1 MTGERSPDS
10 LAAALA
16 TLKRRYGPKA
26 LRRGS
31 PAEAASVWPT
41 GVPAIDDVLVPG
53 GLPRGRLTLLAAGT
67 RAGPTGRLTL
77 LQSLAALASRSCEV
91 GYVDL
96 AGTIDPGFLAD
107 LGAELNACLVLDPGA
122 ARWGRGLAMGRSLVR
137 AGLPWLAVGLG
148 SEQPRSVAWEHA
160 LTALA
165 EVVARTGAVCVI
177 AAPLPLAAPLAYAS
191 SLTLACVPTGWQR
204 AHGDV
209 TGLRVRLTTAK
220 SKVGTAGA
228 EATVLL
234 RYPRPYAAAE
244 VVGLPAVLVPPRPA
258 RADPAL
264 PRVAEMPG

>member
-26 LRRGS
+26 LHRGS
-31 PAEAASVWPT
+31 PAEVAAVWPT
-41 GVPAIDDVLVPG
+41 GVPAIDDVLTPG

-96 AGTIDPGFLAD
+96 AGTFDPGFLAD
-107 LGAELNACLVLDPGA
+107 LGAELDACLVLDPGA

-148 SEQPRSVAWEHA
+148 SEQPRTVAWEHA

-165 EVVARTGAVCVI
+165 EAVARTDALCII

-191 SLTLACVPTGWQR
+191 SLTLACAPMGWQR

-220 SKVGTAGA
+220 SKVGAAGA

-244 VVGLPAVLVPPRPA
+244 VVGLPAVLVPPRPE
-258 RADPAL
+258 RAEPEL
-264 PRVAEMPG
+264 PRLAEMPG

>member
-10 LAAALA
+10 LDAALA

-26 LRRGS
+26 LRRGNA
-31 PAEAASVWPT
+31 AEAAVVWPT
-41 GVPAIDDVLVPG
+41 GVPAIDDVLAPG
-53 GLPRGRLTLLAAGT
+53 GLPRGRLTLLAAATGG
-67 RAGPTGRLTL
+67 GPSGRLTL
-77 LQSLAALASRSCEV
+77 LQSLAALASRSFEV

-107 LGAELNACLVLDPGA
+107 LGAALDACMVLDPGA
-122 ARWGRGLAMGRSLVR
+122 TRWGRGLAMGRSLVR
-137 AGLPWLAVGLG
+137 AGLPWLAVALG
-148 SEQPRSVAWEHA
+148 SEQPRTAAWEHA

-165 EVVARTGAVCVI
+165 EAVACSRAVCVI
-177 AAPLPLAAPLAYAS
+177 AAPIPLAAPLAYAS
-191 SLTLACVPTGWQR
+191 SLTLGCTAMGWQR

-220 SKVGTAGA
+220 SKVGTANA

-258 RADPAL
+258 RADPLL
-264 PRVAEMPG
+264 PRLAEMPG